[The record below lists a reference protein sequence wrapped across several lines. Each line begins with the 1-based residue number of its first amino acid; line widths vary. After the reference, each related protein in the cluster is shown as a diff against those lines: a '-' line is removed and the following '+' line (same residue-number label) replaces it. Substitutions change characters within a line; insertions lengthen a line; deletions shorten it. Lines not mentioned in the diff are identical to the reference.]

1 MSFATNNK
9 RNPVESFFGKC
20 SENIWEITWKIIN
33 VKSYFI
39 FFFFGGV
46 DVSME
51 FTMEFIL
58 ILSERFFLRTSSRGY
73 SSSSVIRKGM
83 DPLKFDIMR
92 G

>member
-1 MSFATNNK
+1 M
-9 RNPVESFFGKC
+9 FGKHLGDYLEDNQC
-20 SENIWEITWKIIN
+20 EKL
-33 VKSYFI
+33 FH